1 MNGRGKTRIALAYTI
16 SGLGDSIIP
25 ASFAIQSYRLDESGR
40 LLTIVLLSLWLGR
53 LLSSIAAQR
62 LPAPTFPARWM
73 ILSDVVRML
82 AQLLLLWWVV
92 AQSSHFAMAFFVSCL
107 SYGLATAFFNPARF
121 ELISIVCETE
131 KEKVRL
137 NSLLS
142 AVGDVLFVC
151 GPLIGTFIT
160 VRGSFE
166 TALLVDSLTFAVSI
180 LILASFW
187 TLTRGKHSVPEE
199 ESYAKEKLPAWV
211 NPGLATWFVLSASI
225 GFLGTAAPTL
235 VMQHFDERMWGWV
248 AAGAAAGSL
257 AGSAGSVVL
266 TFAFRYKQ
274 ALALF
279 LSAVYIVLLVW
290 APSVAFIVAAA
301 AISSALTTMAG
312 ISWDVA
318 GQSFDSAVLVHQF
331 ATKDQ
336 LVNTAAIPTGMV
348 IFGIAT
354 AVILPV
360 SVGFV
365 VVLSVVG
372 VVYALNWGHAAGN
385 EPIRSLT

>member
-1 MNGRGKTRIALAYTI
+1 MNGRGKARIALAYSI

-25 ASFAIQSYRLDESGR
+25 ASFAIQSYHLDESGR

-73 ILSDVVRML
+73 ILSDIVRML
-82 AQLLLLWWVV
+82 AQLLLLGWV
-92 AQSSHFAMAFFVSCL
+92 AASGSHFAVAFFVSCL

-121 ELISIVCETE
+121 ELISIVCETG

-151 GPLIGTFIT
+151 GPLLGTFIT
-160 VRGSFE
+160 VHGSFE

-180 LILASFW
+180 LVLASFW
-187 TLTRGKHSVPEE
+187 PLTRGKHSAPEE
-199 ESYAKEKLPAWV
+199 ESYTKEKLPAWV

-266 TFAFRYKQ
+266 TIAFRYKQ

-279 LSAVYIVLLVW
+279 LSAVYIVLLVS
-290 APSVAFIVAAA
+290 APSVALIVAAA

-318 GQSFDSAVLVHQF
+318 GQSFDSAALVHQF

-354 AVILPV
+354 AVLLPV

-365 VVLSVVG
+365 VILSVVG

-385 EPIRSLT
+385 EPLRSLT

>member
-53 LLSSIAAQR
+53 LLSFIAAQR

-131 KEKVRL
+131 KEKVCL

-180 LILASFW
+180 LILASFC
-187 TLTRGKHSVPEE
+187 RSHAE
-199 ESYAKEKLPAWV
+199 
-211 NPGLATWFVLSASI
+211 
-225 GFLGTAAPTL
+225 
-235 VMQHFDERMWGWV
+235 H
-248 AAGAAAGSL
+248 
-257 AGSAGSVVL
+257 
-266 TFAFRYKQ
+266 
-274 ALALF
+274 
-279 LSAVYIVLLVW
+279 
-290 APSVAFIVAAA
+290 
-301 AISSALTTMAG
+301 
-312 ISWDVA
+312 
-318 GQSFDSAVLVHQF
+318 
-331 ATKDQ
+331 
-336 LVNTAAIPTGMV
+336 
-348 IFGIAT
+348 IARQR
-354 AVILPV
+354 
-360 SVGFV
+360 
-365 VVLSVVG
+365 
-372 VVYALNWGHAAGN
+372 
-385 EPIRSLT
+385 RSLTQKKSFPHGSTRVSPPGSYYPPPSVSSARPHRPLSCSTSTSACGAGLPPVPPPGLLQDPQAPWS

>member
-16 SGLGDSIIP
+16 SGAGDSIIP

-62 LPAPTFPARWM
+62 MPAPTFPARWM
-73 ILSDVVRML
+73 ILSDIVRML

-92 AQSSHFAMAFFVSCL
+92 AQSSHFAAAFFVSCL
-107 SYGLATAFFNPARF
+107 TYGLATAFFNPARF

-131 KEKVRL
+131 NEKVKL

-151 GPLIGTFIT
+151 GPLLGTFIT
-160 VRGSFE
+160 VHASFE
-166 TALLVDSLTFAVSI
+166 VALVVDAASFAVSI

-187 TLTRGKHSVPEE
+187 PLTRGTHRAPEE

-248 AAGAAAGSL
+248 AAGAAVGSL
-257 AGSAGSVVL
+257 AGSAGSVVMR
-266 TFAFRYKQ
+266 FPFRYKQ
-274 ALALF
+274 ALALV
-279 LSAVYIVLLVW
+279 LSAVYVIFLMW
-290 APSVAFIVAAA
+290 APSVALIVAAA
-301 AISSALTTMAG
+301 ALSSALTTMAG
-312 ISWDVA
+312 IAWDVA
-318 GQSFDSAVLVHQF
+318 GQSFDSAGLVHQF

-354 AVILPV
+354 AILLPV
-360 SVGFV
+360 SVALAII
-365 VVLSVVG
+365 LSIVG
-372 VVYALNWGHAAGN
+372 VSYALNWGHAAGN
-385 EPIRSLT
+385 EPTRSLT

>member
-131 KEKVRL
+131 KEIVRL

-187 TLTRGKHSVPEE
+187 PLMRGKHSVPEE

-290 APSVAFIVAAA
+290 APSVALIVAAA

-318 GQSFDSAVLVHQF
+318 GQSFDSAALVHQF

-354 AVILPV
+354 AVLLPV

>member
-25 ASFAIQSYRLDESGR
+25 ASFAIQSYRLDKSGR

-62 LPAPTFPARWM
+62 LPAPIFPARWM

-187 TLTRGKHSVPEE
+187 PLTRGKHSVPEE

-290 APSVAFIVAAA
+290 APSVALIVAAA

-385 EPIRSLT
+385 EPLRSLT